1 MKKYALGL
9 VIASLMSLQS
19 LAAPTP
25 FFTAIVNGAPF
36 NDLLLSTAAELEAIK
51 NTAGFGCPGC
61 YGFEVDVIYPD
72 ESQETW
78 FFRTALSPTGEIWV
92 TLEP

>member
-1 MKKYALGL
+1 MKKYAIGL
-9 VIASLMSLQS
+9 VLASLASFQS

-25 FFTAIVNGAPF
+25 FFTAISNGAPF
-36 NDLLLSTAAELEAIK
+36 NELLMASAAELEAIR
-51 NTAGFGCPGC
+51 NTAAFPCPGC
-61 YGFEVDVIYPD
+61 YGFEVDVIFPD

-78 FFRTALSPTGEIWV
+78 FFKTALSPTGEIWV